1 MTVKDVLEIRK
12 IMKLLDKISFC
23 KDNCYGEK
31 SISFLNSI
39 EKQYIEKNT
48 LSNKQFEAL
57 DRIYN
62 NIIEEREISYD
73 EMMGFHLDW

>member
-39 EKQYIEKNT
+39 EKQYIEKDK
-48 LSNKQFEAL
+48 LSDKQLKAL
-57 DRIYN
+57 NRIYD
-62 NIIEEREISYD
+62 NIIEYRDLAYD